1 MTRRNPVYLDVN
13 PSQVITFDYFP
24 RKYLATKLR
33 LSNPTHG
40 NVAFK
45 VKVTVPTCY
54 LVKPHI
60 GYLAPDSFI
69 DIDITMQP
77 TSYNPQTAA
86 ALTDKFLVNAFLIDE
101 NVDAI
106 ALNDNVRLNKMWEG
120 IPKSS
125 IQADKI
131 PVLLNFDHM
140 LAGNFSPNDKSEP
153 QKNVWES
160 STTPRAPSVKDGSN
174 TNDEGESDKI
184 ERENNNEREAPK
196 KGLAV
201 IEDHDESISTGSN
214 VEDEQEILIKKITT
228 LEKMIVHLQTE
239 NVIMDQRNQ
248 TLADKIK
255 AQEKIKDELYNE
267 NEHILHSLKTLKS
280 GVHNRKELNS
290 KGLPDFFD
298 KTFQLWHLV
307 VVVIVSLLLGVL
319 LGVK

>member
-1 MTRRNPVYLDVN
+1 MTRRNPVYLDMN

-33 LSNPTHG
+33 LNNPTHE

-60 GYLAPDSFI
+60 GYLAPNSFI

-86 ALTDKFLVNAFLIDE
+86 VLTDKFLVNAFVID
-101 NVDAI
+101 NKIDVI
-106 ALNDNVRLNKMWEG
+106 ALNDNIRLSKMWDS

-140 LAGNFSPNDKSEP
+140 LAGNFSPSNKSESP
-153 QKNVWES
+153 KNIWES
-160 STTPRAPSVKDGSN
+160 SKTPRAPSVKDGLNAS
-174 TNDEGESDKI
+174 DEGESDTIGRDNKDHI
-184 ERENNNEREAPK
+184 ETPK
-196 KGLAV
+196 KSLTV
-201 IEDHDESISTGSN
+201 IEDHDGSCSTKN
-214 VEDEQEILIKKITT
+214 NTEDEQEILIKKIAT
-228 LEKMIVHLQTE
+228 LESKIGNLQTE
-239 NVIMDQRNQ
+239 NIILDQRNQ
-248 TLADKIK
+248 VLGEKVK

-267 NEHILHSLKTLKS
+267 NEHLLHSLKA
-280 GVHNRKELNS
+280 LNS
-290 KGLPDFFD
+290 RVYNKTGLNSHGLPDLLD

-307 VVVIVSLLLGVL
+307 VVVVVSLPLGMILGVE
-319 LGVK
+319 